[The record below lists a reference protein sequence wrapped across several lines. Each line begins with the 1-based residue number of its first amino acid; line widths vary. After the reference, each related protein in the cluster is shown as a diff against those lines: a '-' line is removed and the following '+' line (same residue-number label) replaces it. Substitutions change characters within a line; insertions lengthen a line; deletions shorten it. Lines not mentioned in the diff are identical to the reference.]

1 MRRLQNLL
9 RLLLLKS
16 PNIAPRTAR
25 LSAQRRRRSVPIRSL
40 KRNRRRPPV
49 HLDRLLLHSSSE
61 RAILGVSQEVLDKP
75 SAFCYTGSSLAKKR
89 MGRPPVPTEKALSKL
104 VVFRLTQSEY
114 RRLRQTAKQ
123 RRASVT
129 DLVREGVLAVLKGA
143 KQ

>member
-1 MRRLQNLL
+1 M
-9 RLLLLKS
+9 
-16 PNIAPRTAR
+16 
-25 LSAQRRRRSVPIRSL
+25 
-40 KRNRRRPPV
+40 
-49 HLDRLLLHSSSE
+49 
-61 RAILGVSQEVLDKP
+61 
-75 SAFCYTGSSLAKKR
+75 AKKR